1 MRYYII
7 TGASRGIG
15 AGIARAVMQPDNV
28 IFALAR
34 HENSQLKQAAA
45 EAGTQLY
52 FFPVDLADSPAIEPA
67 LDHIFQHIDLQQAE
81 GIYLVNN
88 AGVLQPIGPLETH
101 TLEEDE
107 FHLRVNLLAPMRL
120 TAGFIRRTNGVA
132 ARKVVATISSGA
144 AQRAYFGWSSYC
156 SGKAGVEMFTR
167 VAGLEQQDA
176 EFPIIIYAIAP
187 GIVDT
192 DMQVQIRRADD
203 AQFRDRPKFL
213 RYHEKGY
220 LASPEETGRRL
231 AATLDDP
238 AIQPG
243 DVLDIRDLDK

>member
-15 AGIARAVMQPDNV
+15 AGIARAVMQPSSV

-34 HENSQLKQAAA
+34 HENAELQREAETAGAQLH
-45 EAGTQLY
+45 
-52 FFPVDLADSPAIEPA
+52 FFTIDLADSASIEPT
-67 LDHIFQHIDLQQAE
+67 LDRIFNRIDLGQAE
-81 GIYLVNN
+81 AIYLVNN
-88 AGVLQPIGPLETH
+88 AGVLKPIGPLESH
-101 TLEEDE
+101 SLEEDE

-120 TAGFIRRTNGVA
+120 TAGFIRRTNGIV
-132 ARKVVATISSGA
+132 ARKVVANISSGA

-156 SGKAGVEMFTR
+156 SGKAGLEMFTR

-176 EFPIIIYAIAP
+176 ESPVIIYAIAP

-192 DMQVQIRRADD
+192 EMQVEIRRAEDS
-203 AQFRDRPKFL
+203 QFRDRQKFL

-220 LASPEETGRRL
+220 LASAEATGRRL
-231 AATLDDP
+231 AETLDDP

-243 DVLDIRDLDK
+243 DVLDIRDLDQ

>member
-15 AGIARAVMQPDNV
+15 AGIARAVMQPGSV

-34 HENSQLKQAAA
+34 HENSELKHTAA
-45 EAGTQLY
+45 EAGAQLY
-52 FFPVDLADSPAIEPA
+52 FFSVDLADSPAIEPA
-67 LDHIFQHIDLQQAE
+67 LDRIFQHIDLQQAE

-88 AGVLQPIGPLETH
+88 AGVLKPIGPLETH
-101 TLEEDE
+101 SLEEDE

-120 TAGFIRRTNGVA
+120 TAGFLRRTNGISV
-132 ARKVVATISSGA
+132 RKVVANISSGA

-167 VAGLEQQDA
+167 VAGLEQQEA
-176 EFPIIIYAIAP
+176 EFPVVIYAIAP

-192 DMQVQIRRADD
+192 DMQVQIRRADE

-220 LASPEETGRRL
+220 LASADETGRRL

-238 AIQPG
+238 DIKSG
-243 DVLDIRDLDK
+243 DVLDIRDLEK

>member
-15 AGIARAVMQPDNV
+15 AGIARAVMQPDSV

-34 HENSQLKQAAA
+34 HENPDLKPAAA
-45 EAGTQLY
+45 EAGSELH
-52 FFPVDLADSPAIEPA
+52 FLSVDLADTPSIEPV
-67 LDHIFQHIDLQQAE
+67 LDRIFQQIDLQQAE

-88 AGVLQPIGPLETH
+88 AGVLKPIGPLETH
-101 TLEEDE
+101 SLEEDE

-132 ARKVVATISSGA
+132 ARKVVANISSGA

-156 SGKAGVEMFTR
+156 SGKAGLEMCTR

-176 EFPIIIYAIAP
+176 EFPVVIYAIAP

-192 DMQVQIRRADD
+192 DMQVQIRQADD

-213 RYHEKGY
+213 RYHQKGY
-220 LASPEETGRRL
+220 LASAEETGQRL
-231 AATLDDP
+231 AKTLDDLD
-238 AIQPG
+238 IQPG
-243 DVLDIRDLDK
+243 DVLDLRDLDK

>member
-15 AGIARAVMQPDNV
+15 AGIAQALMKPDNV

-34 HENSQLKQAAA
+34 HENA
-45 EAGTQLY
+45 ELQREAETAGAELH
-52 FFPVDLADSPAIEPA
+52 FFTVDLADSSSIEPI
-67 LDHIFQHIDLQQAE
+67 LDRIFSRIDLRQAE

-101 TLEEDE
+101 SLEEE
-107 FHLRVNLLAPMRL
+107 ELHLRVNLLAPMRL
-120 TAGFIRRTNGVA
+120 TAGFIRRTNGVS

-167 VAGLEQQDA
+167 VTGLEQQDA
-176 EFPIIIYAIAP
+176 EYPVIIYAIAP

-203 AQFRDRPKFL
+203 AQFRDRGKFL

-220 LASPEETGRRL
+220 LASVEETGRRL
-231 AATLDDP
+231 AETLDDP

-243 DVLDIRDLDK
+243 DVLDIRDFDK